1 MSVIV
6 VKKYPDK
13 IVIGSDS
20 QTTVAFW
27 NKEIPEKPIKL
38 VDLGDVV
45 VGSAGQSK
53 VTKLLHT
60 YINQR
65 KITKLHDEVD
75 ILNFIR
81 DFEKWIKENTSSTDI
96 SVSYNDF
103 IFIKDD
109 KIWLV
114 SEGCY
119 IKEIEDFTAIGSGY
133 DKALIALEL
142 GHDVE
147 ETVRAVCKFDLFC
160 SEPVNI
166 IVKEIKKEKEN
177 IEDKS
182 LTESKPKFS
191 NKPKKKN
198 T

>member
-20 QTTVAFW
+20 QVTNWW
-27 NKEIPEKPIKL
+27 NKDIEEKPTKL
-38 VDLGDVV
+38 VDLGDIV
-45 VGSAGQSK
+45 VGSAGSGR
-53 VTKLLHT
+53 VVKLLHI
-60 YINQR
+60 YISQR
-65 KITKLHDEVD
+65 KITKLNDEVD

-81 DFEKWIKENTSSTDI
+81 DFEKWIRENTSSTDVT
-96 SVSYNDF
+96 VSNNQF

-109 KIWLV
+109 KVWLV

-119 IKEIEDFTAIGSGY
+119 IQEIDKFTAIGTGY
-133 DKALIALEL
+133 DKALVALEL

-147 ETVRAVCKFDLFC
+147 ETIKAVCKFDLFC

-166 IVKEIKKEKEN
+166 IVKDIKKTNTNTQEAKN
-177 IEDKS
+177 
-182 LTESKPKFS
+182 S
-191 NKPKKKN
+191 NKANKK
-198 T
+198 